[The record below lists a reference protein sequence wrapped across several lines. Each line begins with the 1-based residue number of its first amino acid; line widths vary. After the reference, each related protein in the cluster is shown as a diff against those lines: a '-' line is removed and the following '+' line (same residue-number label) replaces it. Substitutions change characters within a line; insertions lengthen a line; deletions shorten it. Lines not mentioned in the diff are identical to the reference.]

1 MPYEVTA
8 NLVGRKGAKR
18 TRSTMN
24 FKSRQE
30 AETYARETNRWR
42 KGANARVVHIK
53 AGKR

>member
-24 FKSRQE
+24 FKSRRE
-30 AETYARETNRWR
+30 AEAYAKETNRWR
-42 KGANARVVHIK
+42 KGANARVIHTTGAK
-53 AGKR
+53 K